1 MCVWANRTGWLS
13 SHVGSMGGA
22 WGRCLGGC
30 GAVVWLMAWQIIT
43 PIACACLVAYRFVKA
58 PYGWGIQ
65 QVYGGLILELNVSMR
80 K

>member
-1 MCVWANRTGWLS
+1 MAL
-13 SHVGSMGGA
+13 
-22 WGRCLGGC
+22 L
-30 GAVVWLMAWQIIT
+30 AWQIIT